1 MVTFGDRV
9 FYKAKKFNTYVIE
22 TGIYCDYL
30 REEMEKSGRYRF
42 VNVILKTKGDVLAL
56 KETHIFNC
64 LGFGSREVFGDTK
77 LKAIKGHIL
86 KFKLSDHQRVKDFL
100 LVMGMEGGG
109 LHLQVPQHQS
119 GQFMMGVTFE

>member
-22 TGIYCDYL
+22 TVIYLNYL
-30 REEMEKSGRYRF
+30 REEMEKTGRYKLINA
-42 VNVILKTKGDVLAL
+42 VLKTKDDVLEL
-56 KETHIFNC
+56 QETNIFNC
-64 LGFGSREVFGDTK
+64 LGFGSREVFGDK
-77 LKAIKGHIL
+77 KMKAIKGHVI
-86 KFKLSDHQRVKDFL
+86 KFKLSDHQKVKDFL

-119 GQFMMGVTFE
+119 GQFIMGVTFE